1 MTEPMPMSLPD
12 QARLAADILDALNT
26 RLECP
31 TNGHWRPSELRG
43 EADHIEA
50 EEREAAECASQAEQ
64 LAELCRTLE
73 GASDWKVFARRI
85 IEAGWRRE
93 S

>member
-1 MTEPMPMSLPD
+1 MTQPTPEEV
-12 QARLAADILDALNT
+12 RTAADTVQALSVSMDM
-26 RLECP
+26 P
-31 TNGHWRPSELRG
+31 HPDVHWRPSELR
-43 EADHIEA
+43 AEA
-50 EEREAAECASQAEQ
+50 ERIEEEIREAAECASQAEQ

-73 GASDWKVFARRI
+73 GASDWKAFARRI

>member
-1 MTEPMPMSLPD
+1 MTQPTPEEV
-12 QARLAADILDALNT
+12 RTAADIVQALSVSMDM
-26 RLECP
+26 P
-31 TNGHWRPSELRG
+31 HPDVHWRPSELRA
-43 EADHIEA
+43 EAERIEA
-50 EEREAAECASQAEQ
+50 EIREAAECASQAEQ

-73 GASDWKVFARRI
+73 GASDWNTFARRI

>member
-1 MTEPMPMSLPD
+1 MTTQDDFTLAT
-12 QARLAADILDALNT
+12 QARQAANILDALNT

-31 TNGHWRPSELRG
+31 TNGHWRPSELRS
-43 EADHIEA
+43 EADHIQAEA
-50 EEREAAECASQAEQ
+50 REAAERASETEQ
-64 LAELCRTLE
+64 LAELCRTIE
-73 GASDWKVFARRI
+73 QASDWKAFARRI